1 MKQPNAFI
9 HKLDRLQQS
18 RSWSAFIYGVIK
30 KYSNDRAGR
39 QAALLT
45 YYGFLSLFPLL
56 LVLTTLTT
64 VLGSGH
70 PHLQSTIITD
80 TTNYFPVLG
89 SQLSEHIHTLHRNGL
104 TLIIGIILTLYGSRG
119 VADAFRSGVQII
131 WRVPA
136 KERPGFPKSLL
147 KDLIIML
154 VGGAGFVLA
163 AVCTG
168 LAAGVGH
175 GVVFRLLSA
184 AVDLFMLFWL
194 FTFLLNISLPRHV
207 PIRDTRSA
215 ALVAALGLVIL
226 QAAGGYLLKR
236 ELHSLDAL
244 YSYFAIALGLLFWLY
259 LQAQVLYYA
268 VEVAAVH
275 VGHLWP
281 RSFHDKPDR
290 AALLST
296 NLHY

>member
-1 MKQPNAFI
+1 MKQLNNLI
-9 HKLDRLQQS
+9 RQLDRLQQS
-18 RSWSAFIYGVIK
+18 QPWSAFTYGVIK
-30 KYSNDRAGR
+30 KYGNDHAGR

-56 LVLTTLTT
+56 LVLTTVTST
-64 VLGSGH
+64 LGAGH
-70 PHLQSTIITD
+70 PQLQNTIIKS

-89 SQLSEHIHTLHRNGL
+89 SQLSNHIHTLHKNGPA
-104 TLIIGIILTLYGSRG
+104 LIIGVVLTLYGARG
-119 VADAFRSGVQII
+119 VADAFRYGVQHI

-136 KERPGFPKSLL
+136 KERDNFPKALL
-147 KDLIIML
+147 KDLVIMV

-168 LAAGVGH
+168 LAAGAGH
-175 GVVFRLLSA
+175 GMAFRLLS
-184 AVDLFMLFWL
+184 VTIDLFMLFWL
-194 FTFLLNISLPRHV
+194 FTFLLNISLPQHV
-207 PIRDTRSA
+207 PVRDTRSA
-215 ALVAALGLVIL
+215 ALVAALGLIIL
-226 QAAGGYLLKR
+226 QAAGGLLLKR

-259 LQAQVLYYA
+259 LQAQLLYYA
-268 VEVAAVH
+268 VEVAAVR

-290 AALLST
+290 GTLLST
-296 NLHY
+296 RLHY